1 MSVDALDRAGV
12 SGTQRSGD
20 LGLPT
25 VILRLISTGLALAW
39 LVGVASW
46 VQAAESAWVS
56 SGMAQ
61 ARILTP
67 ANGIVSEQVLEVG
80 VELQLPKG
88 WHTYWRNPGDSGEP
102 VSLTWSGQGLKS
114 SSTIRWP
121 IPQRI
126 PYGPLINLGYKESV
140 LLTQRLAFG
149 DLVGVDTVELTV
161 SGRWLVC
168 EAVCIPETKVLT
180 LTLPVVEQA
189 VLNQGLKTRFDQ
201 LPLPQRA
208 AGISQTRW
216 LGQTELEIRLNFPGI
231 DLSRLEGLY
240 FLPFEADVLDLTLA
254 PTAVVEGDQIVLE
267 VGFEDASRARYDGL
281 LWLQEWVNGER
292 VTAAFL
298 IEVPSPQDGGG
309 GLALFQAILMALLGG
324 MILNLMPCVF
334 PVLSIKV
341 LGLVAEAGGS
351 RQAQRQQGWW
361 YTFGVVASFV
371 LIAIVLMVL
380 RALGEQIGWGF
391 QLQSPIV
398 VAVLAILFLLLGLNL
413 SGFYT
418 IGSGVSVNV
427 GPTKGRLGALS
438 SGVLAVVIAAPCT
451 APFMGAALGYALV
464 QPPLIGLLVFA
475 SLGLGMA
482 LPMLLLSYAPSLLAL
497 LPRPGAWMNRFKE
510 GAAFLMYATMIWLLW
525 ILIQQAGEFGFILT
539 ALAAL
544 LVVFALWLWQAFKPT
559 GLQRTLQLLSVLG
572 AAWAISQ
579 IAVLVPT
586 GADLESASALS
597 GGIQSEPYTEASL
610 QAAIAKGPVFVNF
623 TADWCIT
630 CKVNEVVAIATDD
643 TKAVFEELGVRY
655 LKADWTLEDP
665 RITASLARFGRVGV
679 PLYLVYH
686 KGSKVPM
693 ILPQILTG
701 EMIRQALLG
710 GAPAVIN
717 DAD

>member
-1 MSVDALDRAGV
+1 M
-12 SGTQRSGD
+12 
-20 LGLPT
+20 
-25 VILRLISTGLALAW
+25 ILRLISTGLALAW

-114 SSTIRWP
+114 SSRIRWP

-475 SLGLGMA
+475 SLGLGKA

-586 GADLESASALS
+586 GADLESASALT

-665 RITASLARFGRVGV
+665 RITASLARYGRVGV